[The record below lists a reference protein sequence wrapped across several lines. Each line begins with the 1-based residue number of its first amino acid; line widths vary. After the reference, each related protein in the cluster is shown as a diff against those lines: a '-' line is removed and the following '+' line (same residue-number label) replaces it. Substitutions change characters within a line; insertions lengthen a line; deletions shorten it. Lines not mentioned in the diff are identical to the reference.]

1 MLPNPDPLVPEA
13 PSPREEAPVLEVIE
27 DLVSPE
33 MHKAAWDACTSH
45 RWYFG
50 HGSNTGG
57 WARFWKLDLEG
68 DPAFE
73 SIWQHVRARC
83 ESLAGGPLEVIR
95 VYGNGHT
102 YGLGGEAH
110 RDDPRPGTF
119 TLLYYPNPEWKD
131 GWDGETVYYDDAGEV
146 ALAVRYRPN
155 RAVFFDSRIL
165 HVGRPPS
172 RQCTAL
178 RVSVAYKLQLV
189 AASGATQQVA
199 AAAPVEPVIVEPPSK
214 PESDGIQMIEVRR
227 DGATQVFSIRVN
239 EERVDREVRQRLDA
253 IAKDVRLPGFRPGK
267 IPMEVLQQRYGNQAR
282 SEALRFLA
290 GHALDLQLPRSSVP
304 GSLNLQSGLSDG
316 AVEFEVAVTHL
327 PHLGALDF
335 SVVEL
340 ERLAASSED
349 LAAVGIAPEAAAE
362 QFRQHLSLQVL
373 DHLDRIFP
381 FPVLPALVQSEL
393 DGILEAAAQTAGLP
407 EAQSEKDAV
416 IEQLRKVAERRLR
429 LGYIVAELARR
440 AEIRAASGATVEQLV
455 VEQLIAM
462 AEVRE
467 RRVTVDELRTLAQA

>member
-1 MLPNPDPLVPEA
+1 
-13 PSPREEAPVLEVIE
+13 
-27 DLVSPE
+27 
-33 MHKAAWDACTSH
+33 
-45 RWYFG
+45 
-50 HGSNTGG
+50 
-57 WARFWKLDLEG
+57 
-68 DPAFE
+68 
-73 SIWQHVRARC
+73 
-83 ESLAGGPLEVIR
+83 
-95 VYGNGHT
+95 
-102 YGLGGEAH
+102 LGGEAH

-189 AASGATQQVA
+189 AASGATQEVA
-199 AAAPVEPVIVEPPSK
+199 AAAPVEPAILEPPSK

-349 LAAVGIAPEAAAE
+349 LAAAGIAPEAAAE

-467 RRVTVDELRTLAQA
+467 RRVTVDELRALAQA